1 MKIIKPVFRRIRKP
15 FKYIRVYLKQKAG
28 WLGIPKIQ
36 PYRGFG
42 NLKEVF
48 VQGMVIED
56 KGLVKPED
64 RHKVWQN
71 MLATIKRFSSD
82 EIPGVKVEAVFY
94 GIKKT
99 AVTDEDGF
107 FSFRF
112 DVEELAS
119 GLVERS
125 WHPVQ
130 FRLLDE
136 IVDDQPQ
143 IFATGT
149 VRIINP
155 GEQRIIVSDIDDTV
169 LISHSTQTFRKLKLM
184 LTKNALTRLP
194 FEGVS
199 DFYQALRK
207 GKSKAEDYTFFY
219 VSSSEWNLYDLLDDF
234 FEHHNITRGV
244 FMLRKLNASIL
255 KFWKSGQG
263 NHDHKYDKIK
273 HLLEYFENQKFILIG
288 DSGQK
293 DPHIYKRLA
302 TEYPGRIE
310 SIYIR
315 KVTSRISFKDTEQLY
330 TQMKEVNTDYLEV
343 ENTEA
348 AISHALKSGF
358 INKETLRS

>member
-1 MKIIKPVFRRIRKP
+1 MKIIKPVIRKIRKP
-15 FKYIRVYLKQKAG
+15 FKYVRVYLKQKAG

-42 NLKEVF
+42 SLKEVLIR
-48 VQGMVIED
+48 GMVIED

-82 EIPGVKVEAVFY
+82 EIPGVKVEASFM
-94 GIKKT
+94 GISKVT
-99 AVTDEDGF
+99 ETDEDGF
-107 FSFRF
+107 FSFQF

-119 GLVERS
+119 ELVEKS

-130 FRLLDE
+130 FKLLDE
-136 IVDDQPQ
+136 IVDDQPE
-143 IFATGT
+143 IVATGT

-155 GEQRIIVSDIDDTV
+155 EEERIIVSDIDDTV

-194 FEGVS
+194 FKGVAN
-199 DFYQALRK
+199 FYQSLQR
-207 GKSKAEDYTFFY
+207 GKSKVEDYPFFY

-234 FEHHNITRGV
+234 FEHYGITRGV
-244 FMLRKLNASIL
+244 FMLRKLETSVL

-263 NHDHKYDKIK
+263 NHEHKYDKIK
-273 HLLEYFENQKFILIG
+273 YLLEYFSNQKFILIG

-293 DPHIYKRLA
+293 DPLIYKRLA
-302 TEYPGRIE
+302 TEFQGRIE

-315 KVTSRISFKDTEQLY
+315 KVRSKVFFKDTEQLY
-330 TQMKEVNTDYLEV
+330 TQLEEVNTDYLEV
-343 ENTEA
+343 EDTAA

-358 INKETLRS
+358 INKETLQD